1 LNNCATFKATWTGA
15 NSYTYQF
22 TPVGASVGGGQVTSV
37 GSISLANSALNIV
50 PGNTYN
56 VIINATYNLVD
67 GLNNPESILVFGNN
81 PSCANVVIAPNA
93 SIEVRASQRCN
104 APATLLRT
112 SYMRTD
118 PFVCGATNYTFE
130 FTPVTSCAD
139 NTPTG
144 IPFTITN
151 VSRILPLNFNG
162 TTTSPLNQTIQVQT
176 YYQVRVR
183 PNFGVL
189 GVNQGSYGNP
199 QIIFVGGTVLESSES
214 LTENFDT
221 QRDMTSTI
229 ATAEVYPNPSNG
241 STIQVNIE
249 NVSSSQVGMEIIDM
263 SGRLV
268 YSNLFA
274 IEGSLQTA
282 IVFDQTLSN
291 GLYNVRFTA
300 GDDVMTT
307 RILVQ
312 K

>member
-1 LNNCATFKATWTGA
+1 
-15 NSYTYQF
+15 
-22 TPVGASVGGGQVTSV
+22 
-37 GSISLANSALNIV
+37 
-50 PGNTYN
+50 
-56 VIINATYNLVD
+56 
-67 GLNNPESILVFGNN
+67 
-81 PSCANVVIAPNA
+81 
-93 SIEVRASQRCN
+93 
-104 APATLLRT
+104 
-112 SYMRTD
+112 M
-118 PFVCGATNYTFE
+118 
-130 FTPVTSCAD
+130 
-139 NTPTG
+139 
-144 IPFTITN
+144 
-151 VSRILPLNFNG
+151 
-162 TTTSPLNQTIQVQT
+162 
-176 YYQVRVR
+176 
-183 PNFGVL
+183 
-189 GVNQGSYGNP
+189 
-199 QIIFVGGTVLESSES
+199 ESSES